1 MDQPNQAKLKGRTI
15 KESEARVIK
24 LGAKGEKY
32 KNRRCQTC
40 GVADGHNSWTC
51 LFLEENRVRLA
62 NLGNHKSGCPLAQ
75 KNKRTS
81 DAPEWNESSSAKK
94 HRLVVSS
101 SDDSDDDNMS
111 HDVLAQ

>member
-1 MDQPNQAKLKGRTI
+1 LDQPNQAKLKGRTI

-32 KNRRCQTC
+32 KNQRCQTC

-75 KNKRTS
+75 KRKEHQMLLS
-81 DAPEWNESSSAKK
+81 G
-94 HRLVVSS
+94 
-101 SDDSDDDNMS
+101 MS
-111 HDVLAQ
+111 LHLLKNIGWLSLAVMTLMMII